1 MLWEKF
7 LLWKRRIENG
17 SIELLPFFCA
27 RQTDPPSVGQ
37 PAVAGCEGCSNH
49 FTPGSPAV
57 GK

>member
-37 PAVAGCEGCSNH
+37 PAAAALV
-49 FTPGSPAV
+49 
-57 GK
+57 